1 MDYYSLLKVFI
12 FGGRRMNSKLRD
24 LVRVSLMAAIIFVA
38 AYMIH
43 IPTAG
48 GVVHLGDC
56 MVFIAAVVLGKK
68 RGAYASA
75 IGMALFDILSGYAI
89 WAPFTFVIKGI
100 MAYIVGA
107 ILEMRKSGGLKVR
120 LYAFLAAGIFMV
132 PAYYLVQVL
141 IGALLTGELGLT
153 AAFIYALKDVPT
165 NIFQVVSGI
174 VIALPLLKG
183 LEKTPLVKSE
193 EVKTKN

>member
-1 MDYYSLLKVFI
+1 
-12 FGGRRMNSKLRD
+12 MNKKLRD
-24 LVRVSLMAAIIFVA
+24 LVQISLMAAIIFVA

-56 MVFIAAVVLGKK
+56 MVFVAAVILGKK

-89 WAPFTFVIKGI
+89 WAPFTFIIKGI
-100 MAYIVGA
+100 MAYIAGIIVDR
-107 ILEMRKSGGLKVR
+107 RKNIGFKAQLP
-120 LYAFLAAGIFMV
+120 AFLAAGIFMV
-132 PAYYLVQVL
+132 PAYYLAQVL
-141 IGALLTGELGLT
+141 IVALLTGELGLS

-165 NIFQVVSGI
+165 NIFQVGAGI
-174 VIALPLLKG
+174 VIALPLLKA
-183 LEKTPLVKSE
+183 LEKTTVLDRG
-193 EVKTKN
+193 KN